1 MKRTLIYIMIIP
13 ALALLLSGCELLFIS
28 KPVIEEPKAPS
39 PVEVASASY
48 ETIDY
53 SERFI
58 GRIAADQ
65 NAVVY
70 PRTSGKITAIYVKQG
85 SQVWRNQALVK
96 LDDSYVQD
104 SIRQAESALF
114 IAEAN
119 YDQTV
124 ERQESMI
131 IQTEAQLEMAIDNY
145 NAAEVN
151 LRELRDRQDKGED
164 VPEFL
169 ETQIESAY
177 NQAKANLTIITDQAE
192 KAKSETGLKMIEE
205 QIRQAEHAVEQAT
218 RALDDLTIYAPV
230 AGQVVQVNARVG
242 DMVAPQVPLL
252 QIIGQNKVYVTF
264 FITDSSLRNYELKQE
279 LAVHVP
285 ALDEERTGTITFIAP
300 AANEQTLTF
309 MVEVELDNADASLK
323 SGMLV
328 ETRQLTTEDDEFIVI
343 PTRAVMGVG
352 DESYVYV
359 ALDGLAIKKPIEII
373 EMRSNKTVIRSGIGV
388 DELVITKGQY
398 VLEDG
403 AAIEIID

>member
-1 MKRTLIYIMIIP
+1 MIIP
-13 ALALLLSGCELLFIS
+13 ALALLLSGCELVFIP
-28 KPVIEEPKAPS
+28 KPIIVEPKAPS

-96 LDDSYVQD
+96 LDDSYIQD

-131 IQTEAQLEMAIDNY
+131 IQTQSQLMMAQDAYETARQNVKDMK
-145 NAAEVN
+145 
-151 LRELRDRQDKGED
+151 ELQKTQD
-164 VPEFL
+164 VPEMFVNQVNSAL
-169 ETQIESAY
+169 TQAE
-177 NQAKANLTIITDQAE
+177 ANLIIITDQAE
-192 KAKSETGLKMIEE
+192 KAKSETGLKIIEE
-205 QIRQAEHAVEQAT
+205 QIRQAEHAVKQAT